1 MAVSSFPET
10 PMKGHSPRNC
20 TSTKLFTRMV
30 LTSISKY
37 SVIGV
42 SQPCCLHYPH
52 AGRGAGIRRQDEN
65 LLATR
70 TCGQNH
76 TFRHAELHFPGF
88 EVGHHHG
95 HTAFQVFRFV
105 GGLDTS
111 KHVAFAMAY
120 IKCQA
125 KKLVCAFHMLGF
137 DDLNDP

>member
-37 SVIGV
+37 SVIGA

-52 AGRGAGIRRQDEN
+52 AGFGAAIPRQDEN
-65 LLATR
+65 LLATLACR
-70 TCGQNH
+70 QNH

-88 EVGHHHG
+88 QVGLHHD
-95 HTAFQVFRFV
+95 HTAFQTFRFLV
-105 GGLDTS
+105 GLDTS
-111 KHVAFAMAY
+111 NHVA
-120 IKCQA
+120 
-125 KKLVCAFHMLGF
+125 
-137 DDLNDP
+137 